1 MIDLLLYVNDM
12 LIARHD
18 REEID
23 QLKGLLSSGFEI
35 KDLGVAK
42 KIFGMKI
49 VTNKMKKDIFLTWQ
63 KNIKKVSFR
72 FGMHDF
78 RLIQTPLVGHLK
90 ISSEWC
96 PQTDV
101 EQQKLIKI
109 PYSKCC

>member
-1 MIDLLLYVNDM
+1 
-12 LIARHD
+12 
-18 REEID
+18 
-23 QLKGLLSSGFEI
+23 
-35 KDLGVAK
+35 
-42 KIFGMKI
+42 
-49 VTNKMKKDIFLTWQ
+49 MKKDIFLTWQ
-63 KNIKKVSFR
+63 KNIKKVSFG

-109 PYSKCC
+109 PYSKCCWEPYACMVVTRLDILHAVSMVIWSMTNPDTDH